1 MLGTSSSADGGEW
14 CLSVMVDD
22 GHSGHK
28 VVAAGTSVSN
38 GSTGG
43 TGAWATGGIGMSSK

>member
-1 MLGTSSSADGGEW
+1 MGTSSSADGGGW
-14 CLSVMVDD
+14 CLSVVVDD
-22 GHSGHK
+22 WGSGQK
-28 VVAAGTSVSN
+28 VVATGTSVGY